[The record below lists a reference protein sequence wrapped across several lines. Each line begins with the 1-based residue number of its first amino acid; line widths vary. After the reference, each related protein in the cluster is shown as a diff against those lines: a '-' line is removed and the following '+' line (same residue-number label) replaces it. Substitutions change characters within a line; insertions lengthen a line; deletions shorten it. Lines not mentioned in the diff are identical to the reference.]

1 MKRCTTTPAARSRP
15 LRAKPNPWALGTR
28 PREASCG
35 DERQGSSGPQRV
47 ESGSRSGPSWTFWT
61 VPDGKG
67 TTARRPGISVFA
79 PRFAADTGTVNVDT
93 SRLGRLSRPYHL
105 DVAGYSGR
113 QGARP
118 FGSPHEFF
126 RWRSGLRRAVDPPW
140 RQRPGHNSRALHH
153 RPYPGLLFT
162 AENSRKALWGLGRHN
177 FVHKGNLRSISPIPV
192 RIGRVSMSH
201 LLLQSLH
208 VDRAR
213 ELCRMVNSLKVI
225 ATGRGKYR
233 SPCGYRLSAKNLRV
247 SVLLAPLK
255 MRPQ

>member
-1 MKRCTTTPAARSRP
+1 MSGKAVLGRNGSKAEVGAAR
-15 LRAKPNPWALGTR
+15 G
-28 PREASCG
+28 G
-35 DERQGSSGPQRV
+35 
-47 ESGSRSGPSWTFWT
+47 RSGPSRM
-61 VPDGKG
+61 PADDGPSP
-67 TTARRPGISVFA
+67 RNPSFA

-93 SRLGRLSRPYHL
+93 SRLGRLSRSYHL

-140 RQRPGHNSRALHH
+140 RQRPGYNSRAPRH

-162 AENSRKALWGLGRHN
+162 AENTRKALWGLGRHN
-177 FVHKGNLRSISPIPV
+177 FVHKGNLGSISPIPV
-192 RIGRVSMSH
+192 RIGRVSMSQ

-208 VDRAR
+208 LDRAR

-225 ATGRGKYR
+225 ATARGKYR